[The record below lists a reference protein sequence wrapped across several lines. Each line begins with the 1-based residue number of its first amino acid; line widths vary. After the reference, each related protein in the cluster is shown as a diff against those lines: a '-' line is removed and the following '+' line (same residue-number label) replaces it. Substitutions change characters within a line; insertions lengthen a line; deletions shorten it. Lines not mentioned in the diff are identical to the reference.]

1 MTLFVIPVVNK
12 IVHAFG
18 HALHCNISA
27 YACIYVNVCCC
38 VLGLSVLGLFLLVW
52 REQSVPGDVVMTHRA
67 VPPAPSQQQLSHASN
82 SRNRHTFTQT
92 CKDKCTYAHTDLCL
106 HMYTLADKHTHTN
119 RQTSNSTWPWANF
132 SVRAKLR
139 VSPFPSC

>member
-1 MTLFVIPVVNK
+1 MTLFVIQVVNK

-27 YACIYVNVCCC
+27 YACMYVNVCCC
-38 VLGLSVLGLFLLVW
+38 VLGLSVLGLLLLVW

-67 VPPAPSQQQLSHASN
+67 VPPAPSQQQLSHAGN
-82 SRNRHTFTQT
+82 SRNWHTSTET

-119 RQTSNSTWPWANF
+119 RQTSNST
-132 SVRAKLR
+132 
-139 VSPFPSC
+139 

>member
-27 YACIYVNVCCC
+27 YACIYVNVCCS

-67 VPPAPSQQQLSHASN
+67 VPPAPSQQQLSHAGN
-82 SRNRHTFTQT
+82 SRNRRDVQRQVHI
-92 CKDKCTYAHTDLCL
+92 CTHRFMLAYVYACRQAHTHKQTNFQLN
-106 HMYTLADKHTHTN
+106 MTLGKI
-119 RQTSNSTWPWANF
+119 
-132 SVRAKLR
+132 V
-139 VSPFPSC
+139 C